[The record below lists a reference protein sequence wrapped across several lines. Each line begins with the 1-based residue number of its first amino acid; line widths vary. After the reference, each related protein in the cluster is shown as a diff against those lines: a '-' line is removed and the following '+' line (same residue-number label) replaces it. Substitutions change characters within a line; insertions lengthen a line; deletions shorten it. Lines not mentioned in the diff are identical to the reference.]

1 MEKDGRDREKEG
13 WEGPRVMQCLWST
26 SIRAMIRGVWNFG
39 GLIAI
44 RMWTVKL
51 QGDVD

>member
-1 MEKDGRDREKEG
+1 MGKDGRDREKEG
-13 WEGPRVMQCLWST
+13 WEGPRVMQCLWSA

-44 RMWTVKL
+44 CS
-51 QGDVD
+51 VDCQASRRR